1 MNRALDTFMTKCYM
15 KPKLRLD
22 SFNVD
27 LAKVLS
33 KEIFLLTEVDNS
45 LR

>member
-1 MNRALDTFMTKCYM
+1 MNRALDTFMTKSYM

-33 KEIFLLTEVDNS
+33 KEIFLITEVDNL